1 MVRMIFSTGIL
12 VTRESDMETDYG
24 YEWDVGWDSLTK
36 RDYVIIDIGDES
48 IHLTKSDLQSM
59 LSDMGEEE

>member
-1 MVRMIFSTGIL
+1 
-12 VTRESDMETDYG
+12 METDYG